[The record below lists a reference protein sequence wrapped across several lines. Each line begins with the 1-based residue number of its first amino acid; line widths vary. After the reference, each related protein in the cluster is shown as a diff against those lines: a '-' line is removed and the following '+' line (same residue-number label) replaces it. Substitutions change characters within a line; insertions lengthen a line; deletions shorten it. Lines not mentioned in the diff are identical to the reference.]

1 MMKPAT
7 VLLLP
12 FNTVIKGLCN
22 EGEVGAAMALF
33 RRMPQ
38 VPRQNGTGVSPNF
51 ETYIMLLEALVNK
64 RLFDTASEVCKEC
77 LRNKWAPPF
86 QAVKALVQGLLKSR
100 KAKQANE
107 VLVAMRKA
115 VKGDAKQEWI
125 KVEAHFQSL
134 ASSSPT
140 NGLTDPSIRNRTPLA
155 RVRLDDLAPF
165 DGASTPTYASAVDA
179 IAQSLARHG
188 AAALDLPAPDAAI
201 VRCGLESARS
211 FFRARPGGLY
221 VYRAG
226 R

>member
-1 MMKPAT
+1 MST
-7 VLLLP
+7 
-12 FNTVIKGLCN
+12 F
-22 EGEVGAAMALF
+22 
-33 RRMPQ
+33 
-38 VPRQNGTGVSPNF
+38 
-51 ETYIMLLEALVNK
+51 
-64 RLFDTASEVCKEC
+64 
-77 LRNKWAPPF
+77 
-86 QAVKALVQGLLKSR
+86 SR
-100 KAKQANE
+100 T
-107 VLVAMRKA
+107 
-115 VKGDAKQEWI
+115 
-125 KVEAHFQSL
+125 S
-134 ASSSPT
+134 
-140 NGLTDPSIRNRTPLA
+140 RNRSPLA